1 MRLHEEKK
9 KLRQKN
15 TQKRLEKQASDMAH
29 KATSNA
35 SMGMAAL
42 LSQVCSIWEVE
53 VDERDKK
60 WPDNPAGRILANA
73 VLHE

>member
-53 VDERDKK
+53 VDERDK
-60 WPDNPAGRILANA
+60 DQIVNQSVPARIRGK
-73 VLHE
+73 